1 MGKISRVSSVEYI
14 ATFKETEE
22 NLKAVVES
30 RFDDI
35 ELSSDWE
42 KGEVLVDED
51 DSDMV
56 ILDNGIVF
64 FIENEDCIWE
74 Q

>member
-14 ATFKETEE
+14 ATFEETEE

-42 KGEVLVDED
+42 KGEVLIDED

-56 ILDNGIVF
+56 ILDNGKVYF
-64 FIENEDCIWE
+64 NESED
-74 Q
+74 

>member
-14 ATFKETEE
+14 AATFEETEE

-42 KGEVLVDED
+42 KREVLVDED
-51 DSDMV
+51 DMV
-56 ILDNGIVF
+56 ILDNGESF
-64 FIENEDCIWE
+64 F
-74 Q
+74 

>member
-14 ATFKETEE
+14 ATFEETEE

-56 ILDNGIVF
+56 ILDNEKVF
-64 FIENEDCIWE
+64 FNENED
-74 Q
+74 

>member
-14 ATFKETEE
+14 ATFEETEE

-56 ILDNGIVF
+56 ILDNGKVF
-64 FIENEDCIWE
+64 FNENED
-74 Q
+74 

>member
-56 ILDNGIVF
+56 ILDNGKVF
-64 FIENEDCIWE
+64 F
-74 Q
+74 

>member
-1 MGKISRVSSVEYI
+1 MGKISRVYSVEYI

-30 RFDDI
+30 RFDDF

-42 KGEVLVDED
+42 KGEILVDVD
-51 DSDMV
+51 DSDMI
-56 ILDNGIVF
+56 ILDNGEVF
-64 FIENEDCIWE
+64 L
-74 Q
+74 

>member
-14 ATFKETEE
+14 AATFEETEE

-56 ILDNGIVF
+56 ILDNGKVF
-64 FIENEDCIWE
+64 FNENED
-74 Q
+74 

>member
-35 ELSSDWE
+35 ELSSEWE
-42 KGEVLVDED
+42 KGEVFIDED

-56 ILDNGIVF
+56 ILDNGESF
-64 FIENEDCIWE
+64 FY
-74 Q
+74 

>member
-30 RFDDI
+30 RFDDL

-42 KGEVLVDED
+42 KGVVLVDED

-56 ILDNGIVF
+56 ILDYGKVF
-64 FIENEDCIWE
+64 FNENED
-74 Q
+74 

>member
-56 ILDNGIVF
+56 ILDNGNVF
-64 FIENEDCIWE
+64 FNENED
-74 Q
+74 

>member
-42 KGEVLVDED
+42 KGEVLVDKD

-56 ILDNGIVF
+56 ILDNGKVF
-64 FIENEDCIWE
+64 FNENED
-74 Q
+74 

>member
-35 ELSSDWE
+35 ELSSEWE
-42 KGEVLVDED
+42 KGEVLIDED

-56 ILDNGIVF
+56 ILDNGESF
-64 FIENEDCIWE
+64 FY
-74 Q
+74 

>member
-42 KGEVLVDED
+42 KGKVLVDED

-56 ILDNGIVF
+56 ILDNGKVF
-64 FIENEDCIWE
+64 F
-74 Q
+74 

>member
-56 ILDNGIVF
+56 ILDNGKVF
-64 FIENEDCIWE
+64 FNENED
-74 Q
+74 

>member
-42 KGEVLVDED
+42 KGEILVDED

-56 ILDNGIVF
+56 ILDNGKVF
-64 FIENEDCIWE
+64 FNENED
-74 Q
+74 

>member
-42 KGEVLVDED
+42 KGKVLVDED

-56 ILDNGIVF
+56 ILDNGKVF
-64 FIENEDCIWE
+64 FNENED
-74 Q
+74 